1 MQSALI
7 SVMKTQKIAQS
18 RIISIPDRTWAQF
31 KLLQQ
36 AFENSQAVKLSFFQ
50 NTIEISMPSEAHDL
64 FSRLIFFL
72 IGIYCLEKQIQFI
85 PTGSADRE
93 KEGEVSLQP
102 DESFYVGDRKTIP
115 DLAIEIVFSSGNES
129 KLPKYQALEIPEVW
143 FWEDG
148 VFALYSFVNG
158 SYQRISRS
166 RILEALDIELLTRCM
181 LMAETNDLEAI
192 ATFRQEL

>member
-1 MQSALI
+1 
-7 SVMKTQKIAQS
+7 MKTQTIAQS

-64 FSRLIFFL
+64 FSRIIFFL
-72 IGIYCLEKQIQFI
+72 IGIYCLEKQIQFV

-102 DESFYVGDRKTIP
+102 DESFYVGKRKTIP

-129 KLPKYQALEIPEVW
+129 KLSKYQALEIPEVW

-148 VFALYSFVNG
+148 VFALYRLFEG
-158 SYQRISRS
+158 EYRKIQRSEIVG
-166 RILEALDIELLTRCM
+166 LEDLDITILNRCV
-181 LMAETNDLEAI
+181 LIAETDMLSAV
-192 ATFRQEL
+192 AELRRSI